1 MLTEIIIHLFVF
13 WIIGVIAVCID
24 EDWGVYWAMGLLY
37 PILWILLYPIRE
49 WRHYSRYKTEYQKH
63 DITRL
68 QYMFGKRISKV
79 NNKYTRKIIKAKEN
93 DYDT

>member
-24 EDWGVYWAMGLLY
+24 EDWGVYWSMGLLY
-37 PILWILLYPIRE
+37 PILLILLYPIRA
-49 WRHYSRYKTEYQKH
+49 WRHYSRYKVEYQKH

-68 QYMFGKRISKV
+68 QYMFGKRIYKE
-79 NNKYTRKIIKAKEN
+79 NNKRNE
-93 DYDT
+93 